1 MEHEKTDQE
10 KFDEQVDK
18 TGKVVLL
25 SLGGFGIVAA
35 LMMSVIAL
43 IVSSN
48 KTDTSAVS
56 GGTTAAAGTTF
67 RPASPATV
75 SATIDHVTR
84 GCHTLSVNG
93 GTQSPTQTI
102 RLAVGGNLRV
112 QDNDV
117 MPHQLMMV
125 SGPQASFV
133 GAAMTH
139 MGAQSTVTFPSAGT
153 YVLTTKAG
161 EDYVKGIQTVGAD
174 NTLRIKVLV
183 A

>member
-1 MEHEKTDQE
+1 
-10 KFDEQVDK
+10 
-18 TGKVVLL
+18 
-25 SLGGFGIVAA
+25 
-35 LMMSVIAL
+35 MSSRVIA
-43 IVSSN
+43 V
-48 KTDTSAVS
+48 
-56 GGTTAAAGTTF
+56 
-67 RPASPATV
+67 V
-75 SATIDHVTR
+75 SANSRADVVFNP
-84 GCHTLSVNG
+84 GEVNFGSVSAG
-93 GTQSPTQTI
+93 QSPTQTI

-161 EDYVKGIQTVGAD
+161 EDYVKGIQTIGAD

>member
-1 MEHEKTDQE
+1 MRR
-10 KFDEQVDK
+10 F
-18 TGKVVLL
+18 
-25 SLGGFGIVAA
+25 AA
-35 LMMSVIAL
+35 PEEIA
-43 IVSSN
+43 N
-48 KTDTSAVS
+48 AVY
-56 GGTTAAAGTTF
+56 F
-67 RPASPATV
+67 LASPEASFV
-75 SATIDHVTR
+75 N
-84 GCHTLSVNG
+84 GQTLSVNG

-161 EDYVKGIQTVGAD
+161 EDYVKGIQTIGAD